1 METENQTWIDS
12 VLSNTPGYEA
22 ELFQRYAQ
30 RLIAFARTRLPSDVS
45 SRVDEEDIVQ
55 SVFRSFFRR
64 NQGNEFFYFDDSLD
78 VWSLLAAMTYRKVI
92 NTIKHHHRDRRRT
105 TREQS
110 SSTSDGSSQL
120 ADRNPTPEELNILVD
135 YLAWI
140 LNHLNPAQREIIQLR
155 LEGYTVAEIA
165 DRVQLSQRT
174 VKRALAR
181 ARQLASD
188 RIAADET
195 QQFETS

>member
-1 METENQTWIDS
+1 M
-12 VLSNTPGYEA
+12 
-22 ELFQRYAQ
+22 
-30 RLIAFARTRLPSDVS
+30 AFARTRLPSDVS

>member
-1 METENQTWIDS
+1 M
-12 VLSNTPGYEA
+12 
-22 ELFQRYAQ
+22 
-30 RLIAFARTRLPSDVS
+30 AFARTRLPSDVS

-64 NQGNEFFYFDDSLD
+64 NQGNEFYFDDSLD
-78 VWSLLAAMTYRKVI
+78 VRSLLAAMTYRKVI

-105 TREQS
+105 TCEQS

-195 QQFETS
+195 QQFEMS

>member
-92 NTIKHHHRDRRRT
+92 NTIEHHRDHRCT

-140 LNHLNPAQREIIQLR
+140 LNQLNSAQREMIQLR

>member
-1 METENQTWIDS
+1 M
-12 VLSNTPGYEA
+12 
-22 ELFQRYAQ
+22 
-30 RLIAFARTRLPSDVS
+30 AFARTRLPSDVS

-64 NQGNEFFYFDDSLD
+64 NQGNEFYFDDSLD
-78 VWSLLAAMTYRKVI
+78 VRSLLAAMTYRKVI

-165 DRVQLSQRT
+165 ERVQLSQRT

>member
-64 NQGNEFFYFDDSLD
+64 NQGNEFYFDDSLD
-78 VWSLLAAMTYRKVI
+78 VRSLLAAMTYRKVI

-105 TREQS
+105 TCEQS

-140 LNHLNPAQREIIQLR
+140 LNQLNSAQREMIQLR

-181 ARQLASD
+181 ARELASD

-195 QQFETS
+195 QQFEAS

>member
-1 METENQTWIDS
+1 M
-12 VLSNTPGYEA
+12 
-22 ELFQRYAQ
+22 
-30 RLIAFARTRLPSDVS
+30 AFARTRLPSDVS

-64 NQGNEFFYFDDSLD
+64 NQGNEFYFDDSLD
-78 VWSLLAAMTYRKVI
+78 VRSLLAAMTYRKVI

>member
-1 METENQTWIDS
+1 M
-12 VLSNTPGYEA
+12 
-22 ELFQRYAQ
+22 
-30 RLIAFARTRLPSDVS
+30 AFARTRLPSDVS

-55 SVFRSFFRR
+55 SVLRSFFRR
-64 NQGNEFFYFDDSLD
+64 NQGNEFYFDDSLD
-78 VWSLLAAMTYRKVI
+78 VRSLLAAMTYRKVI

-140 LNHLNPAQREIIQLR
+140 LNQLNSAQREMIQLR

-181 ARQLASD
+181 ARELASD

-195 QQFETS
+195 QQFEAS

>member
-1 METENQTWIDS
+1 
-12 VLSNTPGYEA
+12 
-22 ELFQRYAQ
+22 
-30 RLIAFARTRLPSDVS
+30 
-45 SRVDEEDIVQ
+45 
-55 SVFRSFFRR
+55 
-64 NQGNEFFYFDDSLD
+64 
-78 VWSLLAAMTYRKVI
+78 MTYRKVI
-92 NTIKHHHRDRRRT
+92 NTIEHHRDHRCT

-140 LNHLNPAQREIIQLR
+140 LNHLNPVQREIIQLR

>member
-1 METENQTWIDS
+1 MDRFRPQQYARIR
-12 VLSNTPGYEA
+12 G

-30 RLIAFARTRLPSDVS
+30 RLMAFARTRLPSDVS

-64 NQGNEFFYFDDSLD
+64 NQGNEFYFDDSLD
-78 VWSLLAAMTYRKVI
+78 VRSLLAAMTYRKVI

-105 TREQS
+105 TCEQS

-140 LNHLNPAQREIIQLR
+140 LNHLNPVQREIIQLR

>member
-64 NQGNEFFYFDDSLD
+64 NQGNEFYFDDSLD
-78 VWSLLAAMTYRKVI
+78 VRSLLAAMTYRKVI

-105 TREQS
+105 TCEQS

-140 LNHLNPAQREIIQLR
+140 LNQLNSAQREMIQLR

>member
-1 METENQTWIDS
+1 MRKTSCNRCFAVFFAVTRETS
-12 VLSNTPGYEA
+12 
-22 ELFQRYAQ
+22 
-30 RLIAFARTRLPSDVS
+30 
-45 SRVDEEDIVQ
+45 
-55 SVFRSFFRR
+55 
-64 NQGNEFFYFDDSLD
+64 FFYFDDSLD

-165 DRVQLSQRT
+165 ERVQLSQRT

>member
-1 METENQTWIDS
+1 M
-12 VLSNTPGYEA
+12 
-22 ELFQRYAQ
+22 
-30 RLIAFARTRLPSDVS
+30 AFARTRLPSDVS

-64 NQGNEFFYFDDSLD
+64 NQGNEFYFDDSLD
-78 VWSLLAAMTYRKVI
+78 VRSLLAAMTYRKVI

-105 TREQS
+105 TCEQS

-140 LNHLNPAQREIIQLR
+140 LNQLNSAQREMIQLR

>member
-1 METENQTWIDS
+1 
-12 VLSNTPGYEA
+12 
-22 ELFQRYAQ
+22 
-30 RLIAFARTRLPSDVS
+30 
-45 SRVDEEDIVQ
+45 
-55 SVFRSFFRR
+55 
-64 NQGNEFFYFDDSLD
+64 
-78 VWSLLAAMTYRKVI
+78 MTYRKVI

-140 LNHLNPAQREIIQLR
+140 LNQLNSAQREMIQLR

>member
-1 METENQTWIDS
+1 MRKTSCNRCSAVFFAVTRETS
-12 VLSNTPGYEA
+12 
-22 ELFQRYAQ
+22 
-30 RLIAFARTRLPSDVS
+30 
-45 SRVDEEDIVQ
+45 
-55 SVFRSFFRR
+55 
-64 NQGNEFFYFDDSLD
+64 FFYFDDSLD

>member
-1 METENQTWIDS
+1 
-12 VLSNTPGYEA
+12 
-22 ELFQRYAQ
+22 
-30 RLIAFARTRLPSDVS
+30 
-45 SRVDEEDIVQ
+45 
-55 SVFRSFFRR
+55 
-64 NQGNEFFYFDDSLD
+64 
-78 VWSLLAAMTYRKVI
+78 MTYRKVI

-140 LNHLNPAQREIIQLR
+140 LNQLNSAQREMIQLR

-181 ARQLASD
+181 ARELASD

-195 QQFETS
+195 QQFEAS

>member
-1 METENQTWIDS
+1 M
-12 VLSNTPGYEA
+12 
-22 ELFQRYAQ
+22 
-30 RLIAFARTRLPSDVS
+30 AFARTRLPSDVS

-64 NQGNEFFYFDDSLD
+64 NQGNEFYFDDSLD
-78 VWSLLAAMTYRKVI
+78 VRSLLAAMTYRKVI
-92 NTIKHHHRDRRRT
+92 NTIEHHRDRRCT

>member
-1 METENQTWIDS
+1 
-12 VLSNTPGYEA
+12 
-22 ELFQRYAQ
+22 
-30 RLIAFARTRLPSDVS
+30 
-45 SRVDEEDIVQ
+45 
-55 SVFRSFFRR
+55 
-64 NQGNEFFYFDDSLD
+64 
-78 VWSLLAAMTYRKVI
+78 MTYRKVI

-155 LEGYTVAEIA
+155 LEGYTVAEKIA

-195 QQFETS
+195 QQFEMS